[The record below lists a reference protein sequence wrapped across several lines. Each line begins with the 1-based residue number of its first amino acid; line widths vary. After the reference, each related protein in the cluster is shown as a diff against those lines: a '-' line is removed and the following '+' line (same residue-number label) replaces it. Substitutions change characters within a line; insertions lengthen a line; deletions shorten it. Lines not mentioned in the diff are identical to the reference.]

1 MPQLSS
7 GAKRRKNRRPRRD
20 LFIRAFSGAVV
31 LILAAGLFLFLFR
44 PAPPPPTPAIN
55 KAEATKVP
63 AEVDILVPI
72 KNIEEGMEL
81 KPSLFRKESRAAS
94 ELSSLGVVSELDR
107 LAGAYAKSFIPAG
120 HPLLLEQLSL
130 SPPVNGVVPQIRPG
144 YRAITIKLD
153 RQTTNE
159 GWARAGV
166 RVDVVWSDLREKD
179 PKATIIAQNLRV
191 LSSGTSVSP
200 EFGGESKLIQNG
212 ESTITLEVSVED
224 QKRLK
229 LASNSG
235 SLRVLLRGDDD
246 QVSVQESFKTSLAGV
261 AVPAREG
268 TPLPVSGRDQGWVVI
283 DGRRFKLVGGELKPD

>member
-1 MPQLSS
+1 MTRLSS
-7 GAKRRKNRRPRRD
+7 GAKRRNKSRSRRG
-20 LFIRAFSGAVV
+20 LFLRTVSALAV
-31 LILAAGLFLFLFR
+31 LCLAAGLFVIFFR
-44 PAPPPPTPAIN
+44 PAAPTSSAIIEQP
-55 KAEATKVP
+55 KPTKVA
-63 AEVDILVPI
+63 AEVEILVPI
-72 KNIEEGMEL
+72 QNIEEGMEL
-81 KPSLFRKESRAAS
+81 KAALFRKESRPAS
-94 ELSSLGVVSELDR
+94 ELNSLGVVSGLDK
-107 LAGAYAKSFIPAG
+107 LSGAYAKSFVPAG

-130 SPPVNGVVPQIRPG
+130 TPPVNGVVPQIRPG

-179 PKATIIAQNLRV
+179 PKASIIAQNLRV

-212 ESTITLEVSVED
+212 ESTITLEVSIED

-229 LASNSG
+229 LASNNG

-246 QVSVQESFKTSLAGV
+246 QVSINDSLKTSLAGV

-268 TPLPVSGRDQGWVVI
+268 TPLPTLGRDQGWVVI
-283 DGRRFKLVGGELKPD
+283 DGRRYRLVGGELKPD